1 MINFNPLIG
10 DLSALKDSEVE
21 AKVNELTQKY
31 TIALRVGQNAILSQI
46 LATLNIYRD
55 ELQIRH
61 QKALS
66 SLSSNQN
73 KDLGNLIKFN

>member
-10 DLSALKDSEVE
+10 DLSTLKDSDIEE
-21 AKVNELTQKY
+21 KVNELSRKY

-46 LATLNIYRD
+46 LATLNVYRT
-55 ELQIRH
+55 ELQARH

-66 SLSSNQN
+66 NVNSNQN
-73 KDLGNLIKFN
+73 KDLGNLIKIN